1 MRIVDLLAEHSLQLR
16 LQTPTDELR
25 LQHEVSGSAPTELI
39 DPTPFLPPNAL
50 VVVSGIAMNFQE
62 ERTWDAYVER
72 LANVPVSAIAFATG
86 IAHRIMPKGLTA
98 ACTRYDVPLIEI
110 PSAVPPL
117 QLDRHVEDVLRA
129 ERIALSAQGW
139 DLADDCARLAN
150 NGAELVT
157 LLASIHRVVNSPLAI
172 YDAFGSVIA
181 KYPEMVS
188 WPTGIRKKPT
198 PGVTRIPLPMGLK
211 DPCHLEVRELDPNF
225 PVTSLLGPASSIVA
239 LHLNRSVVVD
249 ASRHHE
255 IRSFI
260 EQCEAWDES
269 SHTEVSKAF
278 TALELDSRAETTLLV
293 ANMSG
298 EFAATSWQIRLLL
311 HELFEEV
318 RVTEIGTVL
327 YSLSQGPKEPF
338 SVIAERL
345 LNIDS
350 AQPLL
355 LRRPTPS
362 LEELRLSLVHL
373 RQHLSKT
380 TRPTLAP
387 ELGLSAVIDATAGR
401 GARSAAKNFLAPV
414 LAARTTKNE
423 ALLHTLKVFLEH
435 NAQPSRTC
443 EALFIH
449 RNSLNYRLRKIERLL
464 GIDLATV
471 EGLSTCFLALQLVE
485 HPA

>member
-1 MRIVDLLAEHSLQLR
+1 M
-16 LQTPTDELR
+16 
-25 LQHEVSGSAPTELI
+25 QHEVSGSAPTELI

-72 LANVPVSAIAFATG
+72 LAGVPVAGIAFATG

-98 ACTRYDVPLIEI
+98 ACTRYDVPLIEV

-139 DLADDCARLAN
+139 DLADECARLAN

-157 LLASIHRVVNSPLAI
+157 LLASIHRVVQSPLAI
-172 YDAFGSVIA
+172 YDAFGTVLA

-188 WPTGIRKKPT
+188 WPTGVKKKPT
-198 PGVTRIPLPMGLK
+198 AGITRIPLPMGLK
-211 DPCHLEVRELDPNF
+211 DPCHLEVRELDPNL
-225 PVTSLLGPASSIVA
+225 PITSLLGPASSIIA

-260 EQCEAWDES
+260 EQCGAWDES
-269 SHTEVSKAF
+269 SQTDVSKAF
-278 TALELDSRAETTLLV
+278 KALELDSRGKTTLLV

-318 RVTEIGTVL
+318 RVTEIGAVL
-327 YSLSQGPKEPF
+327 YSLSQGPKESF

-345 LNIDS
+345 LSIDPQ
-350 AQPLL
+350 QPLL
-355 LRRPTPS
+355 LRTPTKS
-362 LEELRLSLVHL
+362 LDELRLSVVHL
-373 RQHLSKT
+373 QQQLSAT
-380 TRPTLAP
+380 AQPTLAP
-387 ELGLSAVIDATAGR
+387 ELGLAAVIDATAGR
-401 GARSAAKNFLAPV
+401 GARVAAEHFLEPI
-414 LAARTTKNE
+414 TSPSKSKNE
-423 ALLHTLKVFLEH
+423 ALVQTLKVFIAH
-435 NAQPSRTC
+435 NAQPSKTC

-464 GIDLATV
+464 GIDLATLD
-471 EGLSTCFLALQLVE
+471 GLSTCYLALQLVE